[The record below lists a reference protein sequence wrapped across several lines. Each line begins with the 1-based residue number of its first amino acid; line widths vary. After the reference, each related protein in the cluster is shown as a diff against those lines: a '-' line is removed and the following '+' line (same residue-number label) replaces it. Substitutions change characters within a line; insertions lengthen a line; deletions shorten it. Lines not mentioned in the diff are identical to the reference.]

1 MIGEYVFYEC
11 TSLTSV
17 TIPEGVTTIGACA
30 FSGCTSLV
38 SVVLPNSAVEVGTPV
53 FIGCTSLALSVAS
66 DAACNT
72 ILNGDVLPFV
82 YRPAVIDY
90 VSEFKRTG
98 RPSLAPYTP
107 ETVRQSQQLEF
118 WSPRS
123 HFLCNSARKD
133 WVKFVVLILT
143 RRLHLP
149 HVVAVI
155 ILRSMRRSDLGAN

>member
-1 MIGEYVFYEC
+1 MANTTFNGPVRSENGFETINKNSSTGA
-11 TSLTSV
+11 V
-17 TIPEGVTTIGACA
+17 TIQAELNSITGGN
-30 FSGCTSLV
+30 
-38 SVVLPNSAVEVGTPV
+38 SVVA
-53 FIGCTSLALSVAS
+53 
-66 DAACNT
+66 DAACNA
-72 ILNGDVLPFV
+72 ILNGDDLAFV

-118 WSPRS
+118 WSPQS

-155 ILRSMRRSDLGAN
+155 ILRSMRRSDLGAI